1 MALVSPF
8 WTSRTGPA
16 SAAAGSAT
24 TTIYRCS
31 ASRPTSTSSTN
42 TWLFLFSSSFETRP
56 YCPSL
61 SSLFPHGF
69 LIRLCL
75 SCLVLQ
81 WCLFWQHTNGDGAAP
96 ASLLVSAVVASS
108 ICACQPSEW
117 EFTLDFSRVD
127 CGDTNVQVGM
137 GVTWVSC
144 GSIPSFYDNQ
154 FRKVESVEIREYD
167 AQGHLIHN
175 QYKQASLNG
184 PFTNGQSFSYTS
196 VLAWAPAADYNNH
209 VQVLE
214 LPETLEVQI
223 RGTNQLEESSEFQF
237 YVYFSNDCKAFPVIQ
252 SGDYIGPV
260 TVVRVVI
267 WSYLLVV
274 WECGNP
280 VSTRLSL
287 SVIGFNQSLSC
298 CCCCFFFFLSVPIAI
313 LLGCYVR
320 TDTSEG
326 SSQFLLSLGGSR
338 KKR

>member
-1 MALVSPF
+1 M
-8 WTSRTGPA
+8 
-16 SAAAGSAT
+16 
-24 TTIYRCS
+24 
-31 ASRPTSTSSTN
+31 
-42 TWLFLFSSSFETRP
+42 
-56 YCPSL
+56 
-61 SSLFPHGF
+61 
-69 LIRLCL
+69 
-75 SCLVLQ
+75 LQ
-81 WCLFWQHTNGDGAAP
+81 WCLFSQHTNDAAP

-237 YVYFSNDCKAFPVIQ
+237 YVYFSNDCKAFPIMQ

-267 WSYLLVV
+267 WSYLVV

-287 SVIGFNQSLSC
+287 IVICFINQSL
-298 CCCCFFFFLSVPIAI
+298 
-313 LLGCYVR
+313 LLLLLLLL
-320 TDTSEG
+320 
-326 SSQFLLSLGGSR
+326 FLLHCADCDSSWLVAMCVQTRVKDPPQSFCPLAGQA
-338 KKR
+338 KKDED